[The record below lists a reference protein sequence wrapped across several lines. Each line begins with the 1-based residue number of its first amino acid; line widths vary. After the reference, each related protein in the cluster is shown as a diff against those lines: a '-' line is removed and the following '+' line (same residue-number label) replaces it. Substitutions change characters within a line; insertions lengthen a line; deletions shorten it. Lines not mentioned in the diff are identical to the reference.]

1 MPLPGVIA
9 IQQPATPTLLIP
21 IEDHHDPDQI
31 SSVAE
36 DPKPRRLAANPTFK
50 PTKKSPTRKPSK
62 APITKSPT
70 RIPTMK
76 PTGNPTSNPVTMN
89 PTSLSPTIQ
98 STSSPTSISTTH
110 SPTSSSPTPIPFV
123 RGDLAITVASLGIK
137 MCTGMSVKV
146 LARAGQKVPL
156 AGGGTSS
163 INFHSQ
169 PDGAG
174 IVSLSTGG
182 YVYVSNSELSSAG
195 GGVYGLYFD
204 SSGNVSS
211 FAKFLGGT
219 TRNCGG
225 GLTPWKTWITCEE
238 FGTGQ
243 CWQID
248 PNPSQLQAQVTPLG
262 GTGGNF
268 ESVAVDNRNPLQP
281 IFFVTEDAQY
291 GALRKYT
298 PVASTTTADFNIVHA
313 AGGTHEYLVFV
324 NSTHF
329 KWSTDLQEGR
339 NSQAASFSYCEGIDF
354 HNGYLYFVSKTLYKL
369 FVLNLDNGTY
379 TSSSTQYG
387 SLGTGGGV
395 FNDQPDQIVRN
406 GGDYLY
412 LTEDGGST
420 PGVYSIHKPTGAK
433 YAIFQGYS
441 TSLVND
447 ETTGLAFSP
456 DGTKMYAAFQDCG
469 CLLEFSRD
477 DGMSFD
483 GEKLDLK
490 FHAPSE
496 IF

>member
-1 MPLPGVIA
+1 M
-9 IQQPATPTLLIP
+9 
-21 IEDHHDPDQI
+21 
-31 SSVAE
+31 
-36 DPKPRRLAANPTFK
+36 
-50 PTKKSPTRKPSK
+50 
-62 APITKSPT
+62 
-70 RIPTMK
+70 
-76 PTGNPTSNPVTMN
+76 
-89 PTSLSPTIQ
+89 
-98 STSSPTSISTTH
+98 
-110 SPTSSSPTPIPFV
+110 
-123 RGDLAITVASLGIK
+123 
-137 MCTGMSVKV
+137 
-146 LARAGQKVPL
+146 
-156 AGGGTSS
+156 
-163 INFHSQ
+163 
-169 PDGAG
+169 
-174 IVSLSTGG
+174 
-182 YVYVSNSELSSAG
+182 
-195 GGVYGLYFD
+195 
-204 SSGNVSS
+204 
-211 FAKFLGGT
+211 
-219 TRNCGG
+219 
-225 GLTPWKTWITCEE
+225 
-238 FGTGQ
+238 
-243 CWQID
+243 
-248 PNPSQLQAQVTPLG
+248 QAQVTPLG

-379 TSSSTQYG
+379 TSSSTKYG
-387 SLGTGGGV
+387 SLGTGDGV
-395 FNDQPDQIVRN
+395 FNDQPDQIIRN

-420 PGVYSIHKPTGAK
+420 PGVYSINKLTGAK

-441 TSLVND
+441 SSLVND

-469 CLLEFSRD
+469 CLLEFRRD
-477 DGMSFD
+477 DGISFD

-490 FHAPSE
+490 FHAPSD
-496 IF
+496 IFE

>member
-1 MPLPGVIA
+1 M
-9 IQQPATPTLLIP
+9 
-21 IEDHHDPDQI
+21 
-31 SSVAE
+31 
-36 DPKPRRLAANPTFK
+36 
-50 PTKKSPTRKPSK
+50 
-62 APITKSPT
+62 
-70 RIPTMK
+70 
-76 PTGNPTSNPVTMN
+76 
-89 PTSLSPTIQ
+89 
-98 STSSPTSISTTH
+98 
-110 SPTSSSPTPIPFV
+110 
-123 RGDLAITVASLGIK
+123 
-137 MCTGMSVKV
+137 
-146 LARAGQKVPL
+146 
-156 AGGGTSS
+156 
-163 INFHSQ
+163 
-169 PDGAG
+169 
-174 IVSLSTGG
+174 
-182 YVYVSNSELSSAG
+182 
-195 GGVYGLYFD
+195 
-204 SSGNVSS
+204 
-211 FAKFLGGT
+211 
-219 TRNCGG
+219 
-225 GLTPWKTWITCEE
+225 
-238 FGTGQ
+238 
-243 CWQID
+243 
-248 PNPSQLQAQVTPLG
+248 QAQVTPLG

-477 DGMSFD
+477 DGLSFD
-483 GEKLDLK
+483 GETLDVK
-490 FHAPSE
+490 FHTPTQV
-496 IF
+496 FRRHV